1 MHKILVIEDD
11 SIINNSLVGN
21 LKNNGF
27 IVEDISDFISVDE
40 KVKEF
45 QPDLILLDL
54 LLPYYNGYYWCTK
67 IRDITNSPIIYISS
81 VTDNVNIVMAINN
94 GGDDYITKPFD
105 FNVLLAKIN
114 AILRR
119 TSANTFEQKINKY
132 NELTLNLS
140 NYILSNGNSVIEL
153 TKTETKIMEIL
164 INNGGN
170 IVTKETIMQKLWQDE
185 NFIDNN
191 TLSVNISRLRKKME
205 QLDIIDGIVCK
216 KGIGYLLK

>member
-11 SIINNSLVGN
+11 SIINNSLIGN

-27 IVEDISDFISVDE
+27 IVDDISDFISVDE

-132 NELTLNLS
+132 NDLTLNLS

-205 QLDIIDGIVCK
+205 QLNIIDGIVCK